1 MFVCTS
7 WCTFLCLQYKFLEL
21 ELQDQKWILYEWV
34 CVMTVHPERL
44 DQGMLLPALWKRSAC
59 FAVASPTLY
68 NSCFRVFFL
77 FFFWPESK
85 NGLSKM
91 FATVFCKLFMAL
103 CIFCSYL
110 LSTCLPGGK
119 EYTCQCWRC
128 KRHGFNPWVRKS
140 PWSWQWQPTPV
151 FLPGKFHG
159 QKNLAGYSLWV
170 PESQAWLSGRALVGI
185 SVRNIHFS

>member
-1 MFVCTS
+1 MSEYVLWLSIQKDFIKVC
-7 WCTFLCLQYKFLEL
+7 FYQLCERGLLVLLWLPQHC
-21 ELQDQKWILYEWV
+21 I
-34 CVMTVHPERL
+34 TV
-44 DQGMLLPALWKRSAC
+44 
-59 FAVASPTLY
+59 V
-68 NSCFRVFFL
+68 FRVC

-85 NGLSKM
+85 NGLSKT

-103 CIFCSYL
+103 CIFCTYL

-140 PWSWQWQPTPV
+140 PWSWQWQPTLV

-170 PESQAWLSGRALVGI
+170 PESQAWLSDRGLVGVC
-185 SVRNIHFS
+185 VRNIHFS